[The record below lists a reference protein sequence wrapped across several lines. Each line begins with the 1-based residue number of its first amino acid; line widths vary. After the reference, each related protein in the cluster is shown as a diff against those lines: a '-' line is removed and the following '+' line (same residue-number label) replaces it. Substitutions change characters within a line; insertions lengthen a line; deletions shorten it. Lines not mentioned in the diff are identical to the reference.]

1 MVPGILHSDPTE
13 SVFGAKAD
21 HSSGA
26 SVRLSIAGGPSVFS
40 SPSQSQRPEAC
51 AMLGAVA
58 RPPPRTYRTYSAN
71 VTLPSPL
78 TPTPRCG
85 RGIVGWLFRGATDP
99 KAFLALSIV
108 ASTSCVHVSWLLIS

>member
-1 MVPGILHSDPTE
+1 MVAVILHSDLSE
-13 SVFGAKAD
+13 SDSGANAA

-26 SVRLSIAGGPSVFS
+26 SVRVSITGGPSVFS

-51 AMLGAVA
+51 ATLGAVA
-58 RPPPRTYRTYSAN
+58 RSPPRTYLTYSAN

-108 ASTSCVHVSWLLIS
+108 AS